1 MGKRLHKAPI
11 RKPQA
16 SVAALDLTARQSNKA
31 ANLKQAAPKAANIYK
46 RKKRKPI
53 VMTSFLFNVV
63 LGGFE
68 PPQTEPKPVVL
79 PLHHRTMWMQS
90 YNFLQKQPNETAF
103 FLDLHNDYAVSRG
116 QKEPFISHLS
126 IFQNINFH

>member
-1 MGKRLHKAPI
+1 
-11 RKPQA
+11 
-16 SVAALDLTARQSNKA
+16 
-31 ANLKQAAPKAANIYK
+31 
-46 RKKRKPI
+46 
-53 VMTSFLFNVV
+53 MTSSLFNVV

-103 FLDLHNDYAVSRG
+103 FLAQRNDYAVLRG
-116 QKEPFISHLS
+116 QKKPFISHLS
-126 IFQNINFH
+126 VFQNINFH